1 MTAPE
6 QIQQHGREA
15 ALAGIPTISACPWP
29 VRSPEWFDF
38 HAGYNCAS
46 FATDRQRI
54 AIELYFI
61 ASNAC
66 GPL

>member
-46 FATDRQRI
+46 FPPDRQRI